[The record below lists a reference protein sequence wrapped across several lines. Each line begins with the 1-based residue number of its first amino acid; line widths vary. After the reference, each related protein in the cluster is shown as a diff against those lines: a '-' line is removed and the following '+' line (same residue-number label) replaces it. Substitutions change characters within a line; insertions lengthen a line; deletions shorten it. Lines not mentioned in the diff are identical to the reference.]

1 MTQPTGVET
10 AVQHVTL
17 TRSLRRCQGEI
28 TRDASHEP
36 APVQGLYRKRGVQLR
51 QDREHRCIA
60 YELLSRDRWQGQED
74 LLHWGRH
81 LPQLQPGSVGSLVA
95 DAGPTQHM
103 PYLLLPLG
111 GPLAGVGVEVPADP
125 PGHPREACSVK
136 TIGHLTVEVVNAFLD
151 RCRADGIIKT
161 NQTRKHHERA
171 IKAFTRWAYAT
182 ERLDRD
188 ILARLDVTYVDQE
201 RDVVHTRSEFTLEE
215 ISRISGAATGAT
227 PLAGLT
233 GRQRALLYAFAA
245 STGFRARE
253 CAAIRRQDFT
263 DDFGF
268 VILSGLFTK
277 NRKRATLPIP
287 PSLREVLAEYA
298 AKLAPDAFLWPGGW
312 QQNQKKEWVPAGWI
326 KDSRAG
332 EFLRADA
339 ALVGIVIGRKGK
351 ESNGGRVLDFHSFRH
366 TYISNLERADVTD
379 GLRGQLSRATAQ
391 EVERYTHRELGRLSE
406 VAERLPTPDLSA
418 LKWPA

>member
-1 MTQPTGVET
+1 MAHPYHHALSSVRKWGGKVE
-10 AVQHVTL
+10 
-17 TRSLRRCQGEI
+17 
-28 TRDASHEP
+28 D
-36 APVQGLYRKRGVQLR
+36 Y
-51 QDREHRCIA
+51 
-60 YELLSRDRWQGQED
+60 
-74 LLHWGRH
+74 
-81 LPQLQPGSVGSLVA
+81 LPIHNWFDES
-95 DAGPTQHM
+95 
-103 PYLLLPLG
+103 
-111 GPLAGVGVEVPADP
+111 
-125 PGHPREACSVK
+125 K
-136 TIGHLTVEVVNAFLD
+136 AFLAD
-151 RCRADGIIKT
+151 FLHRALRHHAEGIFLCEKIFGESITTSEGKVVPVRWTDGIIKT

-171 IKAFTRWAYAT
+171 IKVFTRWAHAT

-201 RDVVHTRSEFTLEE
+201 RNVVHTRSEFTRDEM
-215 ISRISGAATGAT
+215 SRIIRVATGAT

-263 DDFGF
+263 EDFAF
-268 VILSGLFTK
+268 VTLSGLFTK

-298 AKLAPDAFLWPGGW
+298 AKLAPDALLWPGGW
-312 QQNQKKEWVPAGWI
+312 EQNQKKEWVPAGWI

-391 EVERYTHRELGRLSE
+391 VVERYTHRELGRLSE

-418 LKWPA
+418 LKRPA

>member
-1 MTQPTGVET
+1 MVHPLLVSYTPTLPRHLDSLPQPQECRAVPARVLRPDGAGGGGLENPFLVRLRQEREKQSSNRREIGACLT
-10 AVQHVTL
+10 AFEAD
-17 TRSLRRCQGEI
+17 LRAGRI
-28 TRDASHEP
+28 
-36 APVQGLYRKRGVQLR
+36 RKRGRR
-51 QDREHRCIA
+51 QAVGENYADTTIA
-60 YELLSRDRWQGQED
+60 RIRRITDGC
-74 LLHWGRH
+74 G
-81 LPQLQPGSVGSLVA
+81 
-95 DAGPTQHM
+95 
-103 PYLLLPLG
+103 
-111 GPLAGVGVEVPADP
+111 
-125 PGHPREACSVK
+125 VK
-136 TIGHLTVEVVNAFLD
+136 TIDRLTVEVVNAFLD
-151 RCRADGIIKT
+151 RCQADGIIKT

-171 IKAFTRWAYAT
+171 IKAFTRWAHAT

-215 ISRISGAATGAT
+215 MSRIIRAATGAT

-253 CAAIRRQDFT
+253 CAAICRQDFSE
-263 DDFGF
+263 DFAF
-268 VILSGLFTK
+268 VTLSGLFTK

-312 QQNQKKEWVPAGWI
+312 EQNQKKEWVPAGWI

-391 EVERYTHRELGRLSE
+391 VVERYTHRELGRLSE

-418 LKWPA
+418 LKRPA